1 MIQCFRTG
9 SPFSIRIQAQ
19 SIFRTLYYRMPV
31 NKTRKIKHKK
41 VSRIPEFGG
50 TLTGIEYWQHKMFQ
64 KFGFM
69 LLAKERGD
77 ASMIAEYK
85 KNLLRLRKT
94 IEQVSAEYEQK
105 NTKHDL
111 KLMKLKL
118 DVLIDF
124 TNKHL

>member
-1 MIQCFRTG
+1 
-9 SPFSIRIQAQ
+9 
-19 SIFRTLYYRMPV
+19 MPV

-41 VSRIPEFGG
+41 ASRIPEFGG

-94 IEQVSAEYEQK
+94 IEHVSAEYEQK